1 MLEKEHNCI
10 CDQCGTS
17 FYKNKKELTRSNK
30 NNRKHFCC
38 RQCVGLHN
46 VKNFLNAKSCYLIK
60 LHSNNKKSEDTKFG
74 YHLRNIKKRG
84 KEIDVTINDLKTQW
98 DKQNGTCPFTGIK
111 LVISSY
117 AKIDKSPIY
126 LASVDRIDSNK
137 GYIKDNI
144 RWVSRAINF
153 MKNDMSDDMV
163 WELINIIKN
172 PT

>member
-1 MLEKEHNCI
+1 MGDTKNLFTLYYLFLILLYKKNNYLDMLEKEHNCI
-10 CDQCGTS
+10 CEQCGTS

-98 DKQNGTCPFTGIK
+98 YM
-111 LVISSY
+111 S
-117 AKIDKSPIY
+117 IY
-126 LASVDRIDSNK
+126 RN
-137 GYIKDNI
+137 
-144 RWVSRAINF
+144 
-153 MKNDMSDDMV
+153 
-163 WELINIIKN
+163 
-172 PT
+172 